1 MIDNAILLKNIKLSS
16 SSLIDALDS
25 MPVSISDNNLA
36 LIKDEG
42 YFSVTSI
49 GDTLHDWYL
58 NWLNLQP
65 GERIDTVLL
74 LDTETTHLNG
84 FACSIAL
91 IEYSLEQKMILN
103 KYYTLINP
111 EVIIDPEASKVHNI
125 FAKDV
130 ENAPIFKD
138 ILNDIEAFTNRSD
151 MLIAFNAIYDIA
163 VLIREYERLGKI
175 PPLYNYMDLM
185 KRLKTEVDAK
195 NTLGRKKDPKLSE
208 AAKYFNVAYDEST
221 LHNALYDTE
230 VLTNTFHAATLKY
243 AGL

>member
-1 MIDNAILLKNIKLSS
+1 MIDNAILLKNTKLSS
-16 SSLIDALDS
+16 SSLLDFIES
-25 MPVSISDNNLA
+25 MPQTISDNNLA
-36 LIKDEG
+36 LIQDEG
-42 YFSVTSI
+42 YLTVTCI
-49 GDTLHDWYL
+49 GDNLKEWYL

-65 GERIDTVLL
+65 GERIDIVLL

-91 IEYSLEQKMILN
+91 IEYSLEQKVILN

-111 EVIIDPEASKVHNI
+111 QVIIDPEASKVHNI

-130 ENAPIFKD
+130 ENAPLFTD
-138 ILNDIEAFTNRSD
+138 IVNDIESFTNRAD
-151 MLIAFNAIYDIA
+151 MLIAFNAIYDIG

-185 KRLKTEVDAK
+185 KRLKVEVDAK

-208 AAKYFNVAYDEST
+208 AAKYFNVSYDEST

-230 VLTNTFHAATLKY
+230 VLTNTFHAAITKY
-243 AGL
+243 GG